1 MKNVISIQPFDFWKK
16 KTWIQHKSENFD
28 IKGSVEKHVDSVTTS
43 FLKKNRKKKKS
54 KLVKIQ
60 IPPNFHPLDQP
71 QVDLGL
77 KISIV
82 K

>member
-16 KTWIQHKSENFD
+16 KIWIQHKSENFD

-43 FLKKNRKKKKS
+43 FLKKNRKKRKS
-54 KLVKIQ
+54 KLVN
-60 IPPNFHPLDQP
+60 PPNFHPLDQP